1 MKRRMPRPCDTW
13 AEQLA
18 ALHPADLTSAERA
31 ALAAHL
37 ATCPTC
43 AAARADYQRMDMQ
56 IRRLPD
62 PQPFDGLPP
71 RLLEL
76 WAEEDRRAG
85 SHRLVP
91 LPRVPEVFMQ
101 TTTHSGAPSPAPAPL
116 HHEHRTR
123 RRLVS
128 GITAIAAV
136 LIIAL
141 AATALVVSHAGKSTI
156 TGAATQPPTP
166 TPGNRGWLS
175 VPGLTNLSVQPEI
188 APSNPQIVYE
198 ASIDLTT
205 FRRSDDDG
213 ATWSNLPL
221 PDGLTSPV
229 DQALLVINPTNA
241 QNIFLLVGASTYH
254 TSAYASKDGGA
265 HWNSMHLPNGAGLA
279 DLHITVQGSHLYLI
293 AFDANQHSRLISSTD
308 GGANWQFAD
317 GAVLAQGQEVCGFAA
332 APTGSTGFALAQV
345 GSCSQP
351 VGYGAINAFAAQAR
365 PGVEILRTDDAGAHW
380 ALAGV
385 FPYQNPDT
393 QSFMAVSSG
402 GAQPTLF
409 AAAGQGN
416 AYTSVMS
423 TDGGQTWQQVPS
435 QGIPANA
442 TNDAFPAGTLSD
454 GSVLRLVQT
463 RQMGWAFYA
472 LKLGS
477 QAWRQV
483 TPSFAD
489 NPFDVVVQPSASG
502 HDTLWVV
509 TGAGNESFEVLRY
522 TLR

>member
-1 MKRRMPRPCDTW
+1 MKRRKPRPCDAW

-18 ALHPADLTSAERA
+18 ALHPTDLSSAERA

-37 ATCPTC
+37 ATCPAC
-43 AAARADYQRMDMQ
+43 AAARADYWRMDAQ

-62 PQPFDGLPP
+62 PQPFAGLPP
-71 RLLEL
+71 RLLQL

-85 SHRLVP
+85 VRQPVL

-101 TTTHSGAPSPAPAPL
+101 TTTDSGDAAPVPL
-116 HHEHRTR
+116 HHER
-123 RRLVS
+123 RVGRPLIS

-136 LIIAL
+136 LIVAL
-141 AATALVVSHAGKSTI
+141 VVTALVVSHAGKSTV
-156 TGAATQPPTP
+156 TGVGPHPPTP
-166 TPGNRGWLS
+166 TPGNRGWQG
-175 VPGLTNLSVQPEI
+175 VPGLTNLAVQPQI
-188 APSNPQIVYE
+188 APSNPQVVYE
-198 ASIDLTT
+198 ASIDVTT

-229 DQALLVINPTNA
+229 DQALLAINPTNA
-241 QNIFLLVGASTYH
+241 QNIFLLVGASAYH
-254 TSAYASKDGGA
+254 TSAYASRDGGA

-332 APTGSTGFALAQV
+332 APTGSTAFALAQV

-351 VGYGAINAFAAQAR
+351 VGYRAINAFAAQAR

-380 ALAGV
+380 TLAGV
-385 FPYQNPDT
+385 FPYQNPDA
-393 QSFMAVSSG
+393 QSFVAVSSG

-416 AYTSVMS
+416 AYTRVMS
-423 TDGGQTWQQVPS
+423 TDGGQTWRQVPS

-442 TNDAFPAGTLSD
+442 ANDAFPAGTLSD

-463 RQMGWAFYA
+463 EGVSWAVYA
-472 LKLGS
+472 WKPGG

-483 TPSFAD
+483 TPPFAD
-489 NPFDVVVQPSASG
+489 DPLEVVVQPSADG

-509 TGAGNESFEVLRY
+509 TTAGKGNFSVIRY
-522 TLR
+522 TLK